1 MIEPLYDVFIELI
14 GKDKVFYKEPMKNH
28 TSFKIGGPADILVIP
43 DKSKDIIN
51 IVKMCNEKD
60 IPFMVIGNGTNL
72 LVSDEGIRGVV
83 IKICDNYSKFEVN
96 DNKINAQ
103 AGLLLSELS
112 QIACENSLSGFE
124 FASGI
129 PGTFGGAI
137 SMNAGAYGGE
147 MKDVVVKTNY
157 IDKYGVLKSVVG
169 DEHLFG
175 YRESI
180 IQKEKGIV
188 LDSTM
193 SLKKDDKES
202 IKGKINELKCKRE
215 DKQPLDLPSAGS
227 VFKRPQ
233 GYFAGK
239 LVQDAGLRG
248 HRIGGAEVSLKHCG
262 FIVNVNNA
270 TFDDVANL
278 IKYIQKT
285 VKAKFG
291 VDLQTEIRI
300 IGELNTVSNDERV

>member
-157 IDKYGVLKSVVG
+157 V
-169 DEHLFG
+169 
-175 YRESI
+175 
-180 IQKEKGIV
+180 
-188 LDSTM
+188 
-193 SLKKDDKES
+193 
-202 IKGKINELKCKRE
+202 INME
-215 DKQPLDLPSAGS
+215 
-227 VFKRPQ
+227 
-233 GYFAGK
+233 Y
-239 LVQDAGLRG
+239 
-248 HRIGGAEVSLKHCG
+248 
-262 FIVNVNNA
+262 
-270 TFDDVANL
+270 
-278 IKYIQKT
+278 
-285 VKAKFG
+285 
-291 VDLQTEIRI
+291 
-300 IGELNTVSNDERV
+300 